1 MRWIPRNS
9 PVSERTGTQGS
20 SPEGV
25 KRIAH
30 GVSRGKETG
39 DIPAPERGVRSF
51 RQPSSAP
58 FRGWKESKTLPTADA
73 VGYCLSLLRSLVG
86 AQLFDV
92 NPLLCRAPHFGPE
105 AA

>member
-1 MRWIPRNS
+1 MRWILRDS

-58 FRGWKESKTLPTADA
+58 FRGWKESNSLSMADA

-92 NPLLCRAPHFGPE
+92 NPLLCRAPVYR
-105 AA
+105 